1 MGMVCRQRLLGDRAK
16 QGRLAR
22 RQSWRRLNQ
31 RQARED
37 AKGRRLGRS
46 QSGCRLFSLQVPLRD
61 ACFRQG
67 GDRRQLNR
75 QGWTRKG
82 SNRQEDG
89 EPRRKAT
96 AQLPTSTFSPAEK
109 HPIVS
114 CAADGPDDH
123 GLRPATR
130 DNDPCHRRLSSRVK
144 GVEAGYP
151 LPQGTPPILNRPV
164 SPDLQS
170 SRGRPSPAWHLGP
183 SGLKIP
189 PLEAFDAESAP
200 LLATPM
206 EVDLVRTKCHPQAT
220 VALDM

>member
-1 MGMVCRQRLLGDRAK
+1 MVTGYAQRPG
-16 QGRLAR
+16 
-22 RQSWRRLNQ
+22 
-31 RQARED
+31 
-37 AKGRRLGRS
+37 
-46 QSGCRLFSLQVPLRD
+46 
-61 ACFRQG
+61 
-67 GDRRQLNR
+67 
-75 QGWTRKG
+75 TM
-82 SNRQEDG
+82 
-89 EPRRKAT
+89 
-96 AQLPTSTFSPAEK
+96 
-109 HPIVS
+109 I
-114 CAADGPDDH
+114 
-123 GLRPATR
+123 PATEG
-130 DNDPCHRRLSSRVK
+130 CQVASK

-151 LPQGTPPILNRPV
+151 LPQGTAPVLNRPV